1 MNKLYNFTHKKN
13 GAATFY
19 VALAWL
25 WVMLLCTG
33 NTHAQTVYADG
44 QINNTT
50 VSGLGVTVS
59 VTSPNNAVT
68 SPLTDSCRL
77 HAASTVGSGTA
88 YLQMIFGSGALPANT
103 TVYIKYKSTGSLLG
117 GGVAVQAYSGSAS
130 PSTVGSAVT
139 TVSQDLVAPDGT
151 RYIAVTST
159 SSFNAVRFTLS
170 SPVALGTNTA
180 DVFYAFYVTAGTG
193 CQLPIATT
201 TTLTGVTLATIANPN
216 NAIDGNVSTA
226 SDFNF
231 SLSLAGSLTQTIYYQ
246 GVSSAGDATTLT
258 LSVPAAV
265 LSLGLFN
272 ATTVTAYNGSVQVG
286 SPVALSSA
294 LSLDLVGLLSSGNP
308 YSVTI
313 TPGGPFDRIAISMTS
328 SVSLLNRLFLN
339 EVVITP
345 AKPAF
350 TLPKNDTVYVCS
362 GSQARLTADNP
373 GAGKE
378 LRWYASALAATTTIL
393 HTGDTFNLANVT
405 ADTVFWVASGRTGCT
420 ASSERV
426 PVRVLVRPLPAITFA
441 SPFYTCQHY
450 TTAQLNY
457 TNAVNSPS
465 TYSITWGSSAATAGF
480 VNVNNAGFPVS
491 PLSIAVPGNA
501 SPQPWTGTLV
511 ITGANGCS
519 RSYPFTLVVQATPHP
534 PPPSTT
540 FQ

>member
-13 GAATFY
+13 RIGTFY

-25 WVMLLCTG
+25 WVIMLSVG
-33 NTHAQTVYADG
+33 EARGQNVYADG
-44 QINNTT
+44 QLNNTT

-59 VTSPNNAVT
+59 VTAPNNAIG

-77 HAASTVGSGTA
+77 HAASTLGTGTA

-130 PSTVGSAVT
+130 PSTVGSTVT
-139 TVSQDLVAPDGT
+139 TISQDIVAPDGT
-151 RYIAVTST
+151 KYLAVTST

-180 DVFYAFYVTAGTG
+180 DVFYAFYVPAGTG
-193 CQLPIATT
+193 CHLPIATT
-201 TTLTGVTLATIANPN
+201 TTLTGVTLASITNPN
-216 NAIDGNVSTA
+216 NAIDGNAATV

-231 SLSLAGSLTQTIYYQ
+231 TLSLVGSLTQTIYYQ
-246 GVSSAGDATTLT
+246 GVSATGDAATLT

-272 ATTVTAYNGSVQVG
+272 AITVTAYNGSVQVG
-286 SPVALSSA
+286 SPVSLNNA
-294 LSLDLVGLLSSGNP
+294 LSLDLLGLLANGNP

-313 TPGGPFDRIAISMTS
+313 TPSGPFDRIAVSMTS

-339 EVVITP
+339 EVTVTP
-345 AKPAF
+345 AKPTF
-350 TLPKNDTVYVCS
+350 TLPKNDTVYVCN
-362 GSQARLTADNP
+362 GSQAALTADNP
-373 GAGKE
+373 GTGKE
-378 LRWYASALAATTTIL
+378 LRWYASALATNTTIL
-393 HTGDTFNLANVT
+393 YTGDTFNVANVT
-405 ADTVFWVASGRTGCT
+405 ADTVYWVASGRTGCT

-426 PVRVLVRPLPAITFA
+426 PVRVLVRPLPAITFT
-441 SPFYTCQHY
+441 STFYTCQQY

-465 TYSITWGSSAATAGF
+465 TYSITWGSAAATAGF
-480 VNVNNAGFPVS
+480 VNVSNVAFPAS
-491 PLSIAVPGNA
+491 PITIAVPGNA
-501 SPQPWTGTLV
+501 SPQSWPGTLV
-511 ITGANGCS
+511 ITGTNGCT
-519 RSYPFTLVVQATPHP
+519 RSYSFTLVVQATPHP